1 MQKQVTVLG
10 ARGRFGQ
17 EAMDAFLKAG
27 WRVRGFARGWPEGA
41 APQSVET
48 ITGGAFD
55 ANAVARACEGSQVIV
70 NALNPPYPAWKRDL
84 PRFTKVVI
92 AAAKASGAR
101 VIIPG
106 NVYNYGAGMP
116 QTLLE
121 STPHRPTTRK
131 GRLREEMEESYARA
145 ADDGVRTLVL
155 RSGDFFG
162 PSSQGNWLETYLTPK
177 LSQAKLTYPGRHDRI
192 RAWAYL
198 PDMTR
203 AMAALADCDEQLAD
217 FERINFPGH
226 NLTGTLLIAEL
237 EAICGCKLS
246 VSRFPWPLL
255 RLMSPVW
262 PLVRETLEMRYLWDA
277 PHRVASEH
285 FDRLLPSF
293 AHTPLETAL
302 ARSVAERLPEQARGA
317 VAASSASPF

>member
-10 ARGRFGQ
+10 AKGRFGQ
-17 EAMDAFLKAG
+17 EAMTAFLKAG
-27 WRVRGFARGWPEGA
+27 WHVRGFARGWPDGA
-41 APQSVET
+41 APASVET
-48 ITGGAFD
+48 HTGSAFD
-55 ANAVARACEGSQVIV
+55 ADAVTSACEGSQAIV

-84 PRFTKVVI
+84 PRFTKAVT

-106 NVYNYGAGMP
+106 NVYNYGADMP
-116 QTLLE
+116 ETLRE
-121 STPHRPTTRK
+121 STPHRPTARK
-131 GRLREEMEESYARA
+131 GHLREEMEESYARA
-145 ADDGVRTLVL
+145 ADHGVRTLVL

-177 LSQAKLTYPGRHDRI
+177 LSQAKVTYPGPHDRI

-203 AMAALADCDEQLAD
+203 AMAALAECDGQLAD

-226 NLTGTLLIAEL
+226 NFTGAQLIAAL
-237 EAICGCKLS
+237 EAICGCELS

-262 PLVRETLEMRYLWDA
+262 PLVRETLEMRYLWDT
-277 PHRVASEH
+277 PHRVASER

-302 ARSVAERLPEQARGA
+302 ARSVADRLPGRARGA
-317 VAASSASPF
+317 VPA